1 MIETR
6 QSGGG
11 RENRKKLGRHSWCN
25 QPEHFLFTPE
35 GTNSQS
41 FKGMNNETKL
51 YRFAQSFL
59 LALRLL
65 QLILGDCS
73 VAHDPC
79 SKIQPVAAVQYKH
92 QDNWYPAKWR
102 LMTSL
107 KKNKTSK
114 TRQQQQHVSISNRKD
129 PNLLPFREDAACVL
143 LRARACVCV
152 WAGGGSFAM
161 RDHSVAKRHTPSE

>member
-1 MIETR
+1 
-6 QSGGG
+6 
-11 RENRKKLGRHSWCN
+11 
-25 QPEHFLFTPE
+25 
-35 GTNSQS
+35 
-41 FKGMNNETKL
+41 MNNETKL

-79 SKIQPVAAVQYKH
+79 SKIEPVAAVQYKH

-114 TRQQQQHVSISNRKD
+114 TRQQQQHVSISNRKE

-143 LRARACVCV
+143 RARARVCVCGR
-152 WAGGGSFAM
+152 GGAVLPCVTIRLRNGTPHQNDLSRAYGM
-161 RDHSVAKRHTPSE
+161 YSVCGKCGK